1 MATGTLLIRDAAPAD
16 MPVIARIYS
25 HHVLHGLATFEL
37 VPPDAEELSR
47 RHAAIT
53 ALGLPWIVAESE
65 GQVRGYAY
73 AARYRERPA
82 YRHTLEDSIYLDA
95 DFTHRGLGTSLLE
108 ALIVAA
114 AKTGARQMIA
124 VIGDSGNAP
133 SIRLHARCGF
143 THAGTLRSVGWKF
156 GRWVDSVIMQR
167 ALGAGD
173 ATSP

>member
-1 MATGTLLIRDAAPAD
+1 MSSGTLNIRDATGAD
-16 MPVIARIYS
+16 MPAIAQIYA

-37 VPPDAEELSR
+37 VPPDAEEIAR

-53 ALGLPWIVAESE
+53 ALGMPWIVAESD
-65 GQVRGYAY
+65 GSVRGYAY
-73 AARYRERPA
+73 ASRYRERPA

-95 DFTHRGLGTSLLE
+95 AFTHRGLGTALLE
-108 ALIVAA
+108 ALVAA
-114 AKTGARQMIA
+114 SAKAGARQMIA
-124 VIGDSGNAP
+124 VIGDSGNAA

-143 THAGTLRSVGWKF
+143 THAGTLQAVGWKF

-167 ALGAGD
+167 PLGAGD